1 MYYPEGGVE
10 QLFDLQNDPHELRN
24 LVGDPAYED
33 QWEELHRTMV
43 QRHEA
48 RRSPLVA
55 DGQLL
60 RLPLKGDSTRD
71 RRNTSWPGYHT
82 ELYDVDVRH

>member
-1 MYYPEGGVE
+1 ME
-10 QLFDLQNDPHELRN
+10 QLFDLHNDPHELRN
-24 LVGDPAYED
+24 LVGDPAYEE
-33 QWEELHRTMV
+33 QWEALHRTMV

-55 DGQLL
+55 EGKLL
-60 RLPLKGDSTRD
+60 RLPLAGDSTRD

-82 ELYDVDVRH
+82 VRYDVDVRH